1 MFLLIFFYSFLSAME
16 MNLAVAQAIKEL
28 RKEKHISQEKLADA
42 IDSHQVYISEIEKG
56 KMIPSITILYSIARC
71 FGLSLAEFANII
83 EENLNKPL
91 CS

>member
-1 MFLLIFFYSFLSAME
+1 ME

-56 KMIPSITILYSIARC
+56 KKIPSITILYNMARC
-71 FGLSLAEFANII
+71 FGLSLTEFAEVI
-83 EENLNKPL
+83 ERKLNNL
-91 CS
+91 

>member
-1 MFLLIFFYSFLSAME
+1 ME

-56 KMIPSITILYSIARC
+56 KKIPSITILYNIARC
-71 FGLSLAEFANII
+71 FGLSLTEFVNII